1 MRSIPNPLVG
11 IVLVVCA
18 ACGGG
23 PASPSADESTSGE
36 RALASLDELED
47 ALVVPDATNI
57 SRTETPQGLVVT
69 FDSATP
75 AIALQDYYHST
86 VREMGM
92 TIITDMDANETWAF
106 EFGTD
111 AGGTGQGG
119 TISCVPAGDVSNV
132 MVTLAETS

>member
-1 MRSIPNPLVG
+1 MRSIANPLVG
-11 IVLVVCA
+11 IVLVFCA

-23 PASPSADESTSGE
+23 AASGSADESTGGGP
-36 RALASLDELED
+36 APASLNELEK

-57 SRTETPQGLVVT
+57 SRTETPHGLVVT

-86 VREMGM
+86 VKELGM
-92 TIITDMDANETWAF
+92 TIITDMDSNETWAF
-106 EFGTD
+106 EFGID
-111 AGGTGQGG
+111 AAGTGLGG